1 MKALERVFENARK
14 EKRLVLLGFVTGGDP
29 SLELTPKIA
38 RSLVDGGVDVV
49 ELGIP
54 FSDPIA
60 DGPSIQSSSM
70 RALRSGATPFSI
82 LETAEEIVNDLDVPV
97 VLLSYFNNIFRKG
110 IDEFIALAAKS
121 KVSGVIIPD
130 LPVEESGEF
139 VNIARGRMID
149 TIFLAT
155 PATPD
160 DRLEK
165 IIDSTTGF
173 LYLVTIFGVTG
184 ARESV
189 TDSAREVAKRFV
201 QRVHGRIPVAVGF
214 GVSKPEHVQL
224 FSELGVDGV
233 IVGSALVNIIERTI
247 GDEPSMLSELT
258 KFVKSLKAATNVRL
272 SDI

>member
-1 MKALERVFENARK
+1 MKALESAFENARK
-14 EKRLVLLGFVTGGDP
+14 EGRPALLGFVTGGDP

-60 DGPSIQSSSM
+60 DGPSIQSSSR
-70 RALRSGATPFSI
+70 RALQSGVTPFAI
-82 LETAEEIVNDLDVPV
+82 LEMAEEIVNDLDVPV
-97 VLLSYFNNIFRKG
+97 LLLSYFNSIFRRG
-110 IDEFIALAAKS
+110 TDEFLTLAAKS

-139 VNIARGRMID
+139 VKIARRRMID

-155 PATPD
+155 PATPN

-165 IIDSTTGF
+165 IIGSTSGF

-201 QRVHGRIPVAVGF
+201 QRVNGRIPVAVGF
-214 GVSKPEHVQL
+214 GVSRPEHVKL
-224 FSELGVDGV
+224 FWEDGVDGV
-233 IVGSALVNIIERTI
+233 IVGSALVNIIEKTI
-247 GDEPSMLSELT
+247 GDEPSMLGELT
-258 KFVKSLKAATNVRL
+258 KFVQGLRAATNV
-272 SDI
+272 